1 MLHCG
6 NGLHVLLYT
15 CNGLDVLLYTC
26 NGLDVLLDSGH
37 RNDVGQVLLHG
48 ADSVVAQQI
57 RSHRVD
63 VGDVVAH
70 RVDVGDVPRH
80 GANGIDAVDVGR
92 DVCHVLQTAGHRV
105 DDSDVGTHGIHV
117 GDASGHGAHVI
128 RPLKVSG
135 NGTDVVDVV
144 GYGDDV
150 AAGRRRVAY
159 RRLRDSPEVIHY
171 PGFPRAADVAGHGHH
186 CADVTGR
193 GRYVANVVG
202 YRQQVRQLGV
212 HGGDHEQLLFQLRD
226 DICNGLTA
234 GYRGFERTVH
244 QLGQLLD
251 LDNAAVQCVL
261 NNARVK
267 AALVGNGRRLLVT
280 QVADSRQLLVRCQD
294 STAAQRVGD
303 IAARV
308 VLLVRVHLDGIIH
321 ALHKRGLDKL
331 VRRLVQ

>member
-1 MLHCG
+1 M
-6 NGLHVLLYT
+6 
-15 CNGLDVLLYTC
+15 
-26 NGLDVLLDSGH
+26 
-37 RNDVGQVLLHG
+37 
-48 ADSVVAQQI
+48 
-57 RSHRVD
+57 
-63 VGDVVAH
+63 
-70 RVDVGDVPRH
+70 
-80 GANGIDAVDVGR
+80 
-92 DVCHVLQTAGHRV
+92 
-105 DDSDVGTHGIHV
+105 
-117 GDASGHGAHVI
+117 
-128 RPLKVSG
+128 
-135 NGTDVVDVV
+135 
-144 GYGDDV
+144 
-150 AAGRRRVAY
+150 
-159 RRLRDSPEVIHY
+159 
-171 PGFPRAADVAGHGHH
+171 
-186 CADVTGR
+186 
-193 GRYVANVVG
+193 
-202 YRQQVRQLGV
+202 RQLGV

-331 VRRLVQ
+331 VRRLVQQINLHVLGGEYFESERENRSGTVTHKRPRPPDLARNGHVTNSWGTLGTA